1 MKAPQPARGRRATT
15 SRTLLLAGALLLTG
29 ALHGAGAADA
39 TNAAKALTPR
49 AAAPAA
55 PASALDKREI
65 RAQLMPR
72 RYTTLAAEIGA
83 KVSRVSVAEGGRFK
97 AGATLVAFD
106 CSLQQAQLNKAK
118 AALSGAEKI
127 WSANRRMAE
136 LNTVGKVE
144 LDVSEVEVAKARAE
158 VASHHAVIGK
168 CALLAPFAGRVAE
181 QKVREQQY
189 VQPGQA
195 LLDII
200 DDSQLEL
207 EFIVPSKWLAWLKPG
222 YAFQV
227 AIDETGKTYPAKVQ
241 RIGARVDP
249 VSQSVKLSG
258 AITGQFN
265 ELMAGMSGRV
275 SVAAPAGK

>member
-1 MKAPQPARGRRATT
+1 MTMPLSSPRRAAPLL
-15 SRTLLLAGALLLTG
+15 TLLLAGALHG
-29 ALHGAGAADA
+29 ALAADA
-39 TNAAKALTPR
+39 PKAP
-49 AAAPAA
+49 PAA
-55 PASALDKREI
+55 PARLSSAPATSALDKREI
-65 RAQLMPR
+65 RAQLTPR

-83 KVSRVSVAEGGRFK
+83 KVSRVGVAEGARFK
-97 AGATLVAFD
+97 AGANLVAFD

-118 AALSGAEKI
+118 AALAGAEKV
-127 WSANRRMAE
+127 WNANRRMAE

-144 LDVSEVEVAKARAE
+144 LDVSEAEVAKARAE
-158 VASHHAVIGK
+158 VASNAAVIGK
-168 CALLAPFAGRVAE
+168 CSVAAPFSGRVAE

-189 VQPGQA
+189 VQPGQT
-195 LLDII
+195 LLEIL

-258 AITGQFN
+258 AIDGSFH
-265 ELMAGMSGRV
+265 ELISGMSGRV
-275 SVAAPAGK
+275 SVAAPAGQ

>member
-1 MKAPQPARGRRATT
+1 MTT
-15 SRTLLLAGALLLTG
+15 RLPSPRPPLLALPLLLAGALHG
-29 ALHGAGAADA
+29 ALAADPP
-39 TNAAKALTPR
+39 KAPP
-49 AAAPAA
+49 AAPARAA
-55 PASALDKREI
+55 PAPAASALDKREI
-65 RAQLMPR
+65 RAQLAPR

-83 KVSRVSVAEGGRFK
+83 KVSRIGAVEGGRFA

-118 AALSGAEKI
+118 AALAGADKV
-127 WSANRRMAE
+127 WGANRRMAE

-144 LDVSEVEVAKARAE
+144 LDVSEAEVAKAKAE
-158 VASHHAVIGK
+158 VASNAAVIGK

-258 AITGQFN
+258 AVDGKFN

-275 SVAAPAGK
+275 SVAAPAGQ